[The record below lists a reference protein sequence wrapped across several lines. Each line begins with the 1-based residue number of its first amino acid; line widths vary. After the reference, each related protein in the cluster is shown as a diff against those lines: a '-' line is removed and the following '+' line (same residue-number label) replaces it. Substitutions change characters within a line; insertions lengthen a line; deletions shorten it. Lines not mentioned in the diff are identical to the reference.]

1 MNKVKEE
8 LSYNSKSYCKV
19 GKITFRKDVRND
31 SDDESYNSQSE
42 FEEEAS
48 EKSDIQ
54 FIKK

>member
-8 LSYNSKSYCKV
+8 LSYNSTSYCKV

-48 EKSDIQ
+48 EKLDIQ